1 MRNTVN
7 RFRKSEFIKNV
18 FTLVS
23 ATSVAQGIALLI
35 YPLLTRIYTPAEHGL
50 FALYMSVIAV
60 SAMISSGKYEL
71 AVMIPRKEKE
81 GMSLVFLAL
90 ILSFMFSLFLLLLIV
105 LFRSKIPGWLGN
117 PDIERWLFFIPL
129 STFMI
134 AAFQTLSYWNNRLK
148 KYRNIATANLGQ
160 SIVNSIVKLTTS
172 RAIPSGGG
180 LITGAIVGQ
189 FAGLMVYAKRFFQK
203 DRDYLGK
210 IRSRDL
216 KQVAGKYNFFPRYNM
231 PHYLTNNFS
240 TNLPIFIF
248 SSWFSSSEVGLYSL
262 AFLIINRP
270 MSLITNSLTQVFSQ
284 RAIERHN
291 KGEKVRQ
298 EILQLV
304 KRLVM
309 FSFIPFVL
317 IGIFGPRIFGF
328 IFGEEWF
335 QAGSYMRLL
344 LPWLFLVFISSP
356 LSFLPDLLSLQ
367 KKAMWIDVVKFIFRV
382 IALSIGVIM
391 NDITIAIFLFSAIS
405 FILVSYSLFWYV
417 NLSAL
422 ADKRS
427 AGLIVDKSL
436 KTND

>member
-1 MRNTVN
+1 
-7 RFRKSEFIKNV
+7 
-18 FTLVS
+18 
-23 ATSVAQGIALLI
+23 
-35 YPLLTRIYTPAEHGL
+35 
-50 FALYMSVIAV
+50 
-60 SAMISSGKYEL
+60 
-71 AVMIPRKEKE
+71 
-81 GMSLVFLAL
+81 
-90 ILSFMFSLFLLLLIV
+90 
-105 LFRSKIPGWLGN
+105 
-117 PDIERWLFFIPL
+117 
-129 STFMI
+129 
-134 AAFQTLSYWNNRLK
+134 
-148 KYRNIATANLGQ
+148 
-160 SIVNSIVKLTTS
+160 
-172 RAIPSGGG
+172 
-180 LITGAIVGQ
+180 
-189 FAGLMVYAKRFFQK
+189 
-203 DRDYLGK
+203 
-210 IRSRDL
+210 
-216 KQVAGKYNFFPRYNM
+216 
-231 PHYLTNNFS
+231 
-240 TNLPIFIF
+240 
-248 SSWFSSSEVGLYSL
+248 
-262 AFLIINRP
+262 
-270 MSLITNSLTQVFSQ
+270 
-284 RAIERHN
+284 
-291 KGEKVRQ
+291 
-298 EILQLV
+298 
-304 KRLVM
+304 M